1 LAGLAADDLSTK
13 IRVGLRVSGLP
24 AVGDG
29 GQNCGMEQPRDM
41 TIEAPRAW
49 DRPAVTVPV
58 LVCLS
63 LVGGRFPSFS
73 IEANLWT
80 LGTGGVLIW
89 LGLGNRVARRPAPVR
104 LGPGAVWWTL
114 PVVVFVVFEGATFA
128 AAAGDDFPTFSR
140 LADPLL
146 EDGLIRSAGWLAW
159 LSAFWGLV
167 RR

>member
-1 LAGLAADDLSTK
+1 
-13 IRVGLRVSGLP
+13 
-24 AVGDG
+24 
-29 GQNCGMEQPRDM
+29 MEQPHHL
-41 TIEAPRAW
+41 TVEASRAW
-49 DRPAVTVPV
+49 DRPAVAVPV

-73 IEANLWT
+73 VEANLWT

-89 LGLGNRVARRPAPVR
+89 LGLSNRVPRRPAPHR
-104 LGPGAVWWTL
+104 LDSGAVWWTL
-114 PVVVFVVFEGATFA
+114 PVTVFVVFEGATFM
-128 AAAGDDFPTFSR
+128 AAAGDDFPTLSR

-146 EDGLIRSAGWLAW
+146 EDRLVRSAAWLAW